1 MKGVILQKIQKSM
14 NKKTL
19 NKAKDV
25 VDYIAFMVNEFA
37 LKHQLSMTQSFDYLN
52 RYGAIEFLD
61 EFYDVEH
68 CENPLITLQSLQ
80 KICGRE
86 GGNL

>member
-1 MKGVILQKIQKSM
+1 MKSLD
-14 NKKTL
+14 
-19 NKAKDV
+19 KAKDV

-37 LKHQLSMTQSFDYLN
+37 LKHKLSMKESYNYLN
-52 RYGAIEFLD
+52 SYGGVEFLD

-68 CENPLITLQSLQ
+68 CENPLITLDSLQ
-80 KICGRE
+80 RICKRE